1 MKLPELFKNKYAPL
15 AVCALFVIDL
25 VLWGVLFSA
34 PGVDGSTSLYFLNIG
49 QGDSELIELAGG
61 VHVLIDGGPSGKALL
76 ENLANVLP
84 PTKKYIDL
92 IVMTHPQV
100 DHFGGFIDVLKNYDV
115 GAFISSGRKA
125 DVSAYPELHDLLEKN
140 QVPYIQVKEG
150 DSIKYGDVTL
160 SVLSPSSQDL
170 LSGEFNDTAIV
181 LLLETPEFKA
191 LYTGDIGDNIE
202 KKLAEKYDIDVDVLK
217 VAHHGSKFSS
227 SVEFLKEVSPQF
239 SIIEVGK
246 NTYGHPTAEALKRLK
261 EFGDKIFRTD
271 KEGIIK
277 IVMEDGKLVRK

>member
-15 AVCALFVIDL
+15 ALCALFVIDL
-25 VLWGVLFSA
+25 ILWGVVFSA
-34 PGVDGSTSLYFLNIG
+34 PSGGSTALYFLNIG
-49 QGDSELIELAGG
+49 QGDSELVELAGG

-92 IVMTHPQV
+92 IVMTHPQA
-100 DHFGGFIDVLKNYDV
+100 DHFAGLIDVLKNYEV

-125 DVSAYPELHDLLEKN
+125 DVSGYPELHDLLEKK
-140 QVPYIQVKEG
+140 QVPYIQLKEG
-150 DSIKYGDVTL
+150 DSIKYGDAIF
-160 SVLSPSSQDL
+160 SVLSPSSQDM
-170 LSGEFNDTAIV
+170 LSGEFNDVAIV
-181 LLLETPEFKA
+181 MLLETPEFKA
-191 LYTGDIGDNIE
+191 LYTGDIGENIE
-202 KKLAEKYDIDVDVLK
+202 KKLAQKYDIDVDILK
-217 VAHHGSKFSS
+217 VGHHGSKFSS
-227 SVEFLKEVSPQF
+227 SAGFLKEVSPQF

-271 KEGIIK
+271 KDGIIK
-277 IVMEDGKLVRK
+277 IVYENGALVKK